1 MKLSKLPL
9 LAKVVIGILLGVLF
23 SIFLPEWCVR
33 IFVTLSGIFSS
44 FLGFIIPLLIVGLV
58 APGIAELGKGAGR
71 RYLQDF
77 YHITAVYGHIPL

>member
-33 IFVTLSGIFSS
+33 IFVTLSGIFSN

-58 APGIAELGKGAGR
+58 APGIAELG
-71 RYLQDF
+71 
-77 YHITAVYGHIPL
+77 

>member
-33 IFVTLSGIFSS
+33 IFVTLEQGT
-44 FLGFIIPLLIVGLV
+44 
-58 APGIAELGKGAGR
+58 
-71 RYLQDF
+71 LQM
-77 YHITAVYGHIPL
+77 